1 MTVSDQVMLLPDQYL
16 RQGITILRSVIY
28 LARLEEEGRREQAL
42 LVRQAM
48 EANGALVT
56 QSAAVSAPATQ
67 PSLEPDQSW
76 AQDFRAGDPDRQH
89 VSSSEASGLITA
101 LETIIDNLQYTNV
114 TERQLVLE
122 VRAAVGRVRAMGNH
136 EPARRGIRRQPLK
149 RAGRGRA
156 SAARAAT

>member
-1 MTVSDQVMLLPDQYL
+1 MNGLDTLMTVSDQVMLLPDQYL

-67 PSLEPDQSW
+67 PSWSQTSPGRKTS
-76 AQDFRAGDPDRQH
+76 APVTRTASTSRQ
-89 VSSSEASGLITA
+89 
-101 LETIIDNLQYTNV
+101 
-114 TERQLVLE
+114 
-122 VRAAVGRVRAMGNH
+122 
-136 EPARRGIRRQPLK
+136 ARRVASSPPLK
-149 RAGRGRA
+149 RSSITCSTPTSPSA
-156 SAARAAT
+156 SLCWKCARP

>member
-1 MTVSDQVMLLPDQYL
+1 MEVAAMNGLDTLMTVSDQVMLLPDQYL

-48 EANGALVT
+48 EANGRACSRRPSSSRREQALLVRQAMEANGALVT

-76 AQDFRAGDPDRQH
+76 AQDFRA
-89 VSSSEASGLITA
+89 
-101 LETIIDNLQYTNV
+101 
-114 TERQLVLE
+114 
-122 VRAAVGRVRAMGNH
+122 
-136 EPARRGIRRQPLK
+136 
-149 RAGRGRA
+149 
-156 SAARAAT
+156 

>member
-1 MTVSDQVMLLPDQYL
+1 GRRCMWWWAAYSPVCCVTDPSGCVSCAATTSRRERCWMEVAAMNGLDTLMTVSDQVMLLPDQYL

-56 QSAAVSAPATQ
+56 QSAAVSAPATH

-76 AQDFRAGDPDRQH
+76 PQDFGSGDPEPQH
-89 VSSSEASGLITA
+89 
-101 LETIIDNLQYTNV
+101 
-114 TERQLVLE
+114 
-122 VRAAVGRVRAMGNH
+122 
-136 EPARRGIRRQPLK
+136 
-149 RAGRGRA
+149 
-156 SAARAAT
+156 